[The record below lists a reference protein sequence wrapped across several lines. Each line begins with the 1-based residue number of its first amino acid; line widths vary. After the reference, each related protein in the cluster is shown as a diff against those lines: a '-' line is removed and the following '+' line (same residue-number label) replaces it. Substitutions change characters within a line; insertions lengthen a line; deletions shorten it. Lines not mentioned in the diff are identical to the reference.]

1 MTYHSI
7 LRSRIVL
14 TLITLLFAI
23 PLVLLVVSPG
33 CQPGL
38 TELLARTFAGPKAFL
53 DATDRLGAAVTP
65 RGWGG
70 LAAFDYDNDGDI
82 DLLLPGGAGAANS
95 LLRNDGQAGFVDV
108 AAEAGVAF
116 VADNCAACAVGD
128 FNNDGWLDL
137 LLGRQ
142 KFDLPPS
149 TVAGPIMMLNNGAN
163 GAGAVTFRQ
172 VMPQESGLTS
182 DAPAMG
188 FGIGDLD
195 NDGLLDIVIG
205 RYDISVVGLFL
216 VPIYETQPN
225 EIWRCAGIV
234 NGTAQ
239 YQRITGTDIEG
250 GKQNGFSPDTAN
262 QTFIPGTFVVHLS
275 DVDGDGRLD
284 IFYLH
289 DIPGGIDYLHNDGNM
304 AFSSRQVDLLNRH
317 GGWMGMASGD
327 YDGDGDIDYFVTN
340 VGCDFTQAFAP
351 NSIASAHT
359 LPNGAFFHRLLRND
373 AGVLVDVTAT
383 TGVTASGPLPPS
395 NAIGG
400 GGLSGTEFG
409 FGATWIDADNRGLL
423 DLYWAGDLISYIQRG
438 IVLSSHGVGRFLES
452 NGNGSFA
459 DQTAERG
466 LFNVQADRSLSF
478 GEQDA
483 ARAVVTEDLNGDGF
497 QDLIVVNSSVFG
509 TPNPKHRIFLNAGVA
524 GNHSITVKLQGG
536 ASNRFGIGARV
547 TVTTGGRTLIR
558 EVLSSVSAFAGVQ
571 PQAHFGI
578 GSATVIDELKVRWPS
593 GNVSTLNNVAA
604 DQVLSVVEP

>member
-1 MTYHSI
+1 MTYKSI
-7 LRSRIVL
+7 LRNQIVVN
-14 TLITLLFAI
+14 ITAALVAI
-23 PLVLLVVSPG
+23 PLFLLLVSQG
-33 CQPGL
+33 CQSAV
-38 TELLARTFAGPKAFL
+38 TAIFARTFAGPKAFF
-53 DATDRLGAAVTP
+53 DATDRLGSAATS

-95 LLRNDGQAGFVDV
+95 LLRNDGQAGFVDA

-128 FNNDGWLDL
+128 FNSDGWLDL

-142 KFDLPPS
+142 KLDLPPS
-149 TVAGPIMMLNNGAN
+149 TIAGPIMMLNNGAN
-163 GAGAVTFRQ
+163 GAGVVTFRL
-172 VMPQESGLTS
+172 VTSQESGLTS

-205 RYDISVVGLFL
+205 RYDITVVGLFL

-225 EIWRCAGIV
+225 EIWRCTGIV

-239 YQRITGTDIEG
+239 YQRVTGTDIEG
-250 GKQNGFSPDTAN
+250 GMQNGFSPDTAS

-284 IFYLH
+284 MFYLH

-304 AFSSRQVDLLNRH
+304 AFSARQVDLLNKH

-351 NSIASAHT
+351 NSIASAHA

-373 AGVLVDVTAT
+373 GGVLVDVTTT

-395 NAIGG
+395 NSIGG

-466 LFNVQADRSLSF
+466 LFNIQADRSLAF

-497 QDLIVVNSSVFG
+497 QDLMVANSSVFG
-509 TPNPKHRIFLNAGVA
+509 TPNPKHRLFLNAGVA
-524 GNHSITVKLQGG
+524 GNHGITVKLQGG
-536 ASNRFGIGARV
+536 TSNRFGIGARV
-547 TVTTGGRTLIR
+547 TIVAGGRTLIR
-558 EVLSSVSAFAGVQ
+558 EVLTSVSAFAGVQ

-578 GSATVIDELKVRWPS
+578 GAATVVDELQVKWPS
-593 GNVSTLNNVAA
+593 GKVTMLSNVAA